1 MSSLNDQLMTAAA
14 KGDADQVRALLLDP
28 QCDARVKDAKGW
40 TALMRATRHGHSPS
54 VSLLL
59 PVSEPLAK
67 DNDDWTALMWAAV
80 YGYGSCLEL
89 LVPVSDPLAKD
100 KGVGWNALMWAA
112 YMGHAACVNLLLPV
126 SDAFAKSMDRQT
138 SSEIAASNG
147 HEALAILIDAYTL
160 AQSEKQA
167 LNSWVA
173 PCTAPKKASSR
184 V

>member
-1 MSSLNDQLMTAAA
+1 MSSLNDQLMTAVVTGA
-14 KGDADQVRALLLDP
+14 ADQVRALLLDP
-28 QCDARVKDAKGW
+28 QCDARVKDAKGG
-40 TALMRATRHGHSPS
+40 TALMRATKHGHSPCI
-54 VSLLL
+54 SLLL

-112 YMGHAACVNLLLPV
+112 YMGHAACVNKLLFV
-126 SDAFAKSMDRQT
+126 SDAFAKSMDGQT
-138 SSEIAASNG
+138 SSEIASGNG
-147 HEALAILIDAYTL
+147 HDALASLIDAYAL

-167 LNSWVA
+167 LNSWIA
-173 PCTAPKKASSR
+173 LCTAPKKASPR